1 MLSARWEANDNKLQ
15 CKLTLWIGKHVFF
28 KYFTVKLHVNLIR
41 DIDTLE
47 RYSKDF
53 KSITGSCCCSRVG
66 TRAKLKCNGFVWK
79 EGEERARASR
89 PVPRGHDGYV
99 FSPPLSTLHS
109 PLWHHSLLSD
119 LLVIWKQCGITWRN
133 KATDWG
139 TRFCWIMRVS
149 RGEISRL
156 GVLGVVNRENCWLIV
171 VASRRRTGLR
181 RIIEDGKEDGMGGQ
195 RASQCVGSIV
205 TCGEAPNLVWHWRQF
220 VWVLPMCFVMTN

>member
-1 MLSARWEANDNKLQ
+1 MF
-15 CKLTLWIGKHVFF
+15 FF

-66 TRAKLKCNGFVWK
+66 TRAKLWE

-109 PLWHHSLLSD
+109 PLTTLCSPISSSFESSVESLEGTKRLTSAPASAES
-119 LLVIWKQCGITWRN
+119 CECPEARSR
-133 KATDWG
+133 DWA
-139 TRFCWIMRVS
+139 C
-149 RGEISRL
+149 L
-156 GVLGVVNRENCWLIV
+156 GW
-171 VASRRRTGLR
+171 
-181 RIIEDGKEDGMGGQ
+181 
-195 RASQCVGSIV
+195 
-205 TCGEAPNLVWHWRQF
+205 
-220 VWVLPMCFVMTN
+220 